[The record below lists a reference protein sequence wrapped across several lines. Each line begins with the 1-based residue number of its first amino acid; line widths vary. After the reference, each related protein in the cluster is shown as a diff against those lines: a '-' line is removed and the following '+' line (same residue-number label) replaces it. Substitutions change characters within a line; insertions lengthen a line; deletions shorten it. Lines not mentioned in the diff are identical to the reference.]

1 MLTFNFDF
9 QNSQKFV
16 HNLQK
21 TPVPSKIPGYVLCKG
36 RFGWLKVTKC
46 LDSGRSY
53 NRRKID
59 QQKLKST
66 KIKTGKSFDL
76 QTF

>member
-21 TPVPSKIPGYVLCKG
+21 TPVRSKIPRYVLCKG

-53 NRRKID
+53 NIRKIRP
-59 QQKLKST
+59 T